1 MKRLGNVYSK
11 IYSLENLYAAH
22 QNARKDKQFY
32 RAVKKIDKNPKP
44 YMKKIQKMLKE
55 HTYHISMEDYTVS
68 VINDKGKEREL
79 WKLPYYPHRI
89 IQWAILLQIE
99 HVFNKVF
106 TDFTCASLKD
116 RGIHYAL
123 KKTKKSIKDE
133 ENSMYCLKIDIRH
146 FYQNIDHDILK
157 QLLRKKFKD
166 PELLWLLDLI
176 IDSHGD
182 VGVPIGS
189 YLSQYLAN
197 FYLAYFD
204 HWLKEE
210 LKCKYVIR
218 YMDDMVIFNSSKEVL
233 HEQLAKMK
241 EYLHDELKLEIKSN
255 WQVFPTNV
263 RGVDFV
269 GYRTFNDF
277 ILLRRGTCQ
286 RYKRKMLDMYK
297 RKEFLTFS
305 DYCTFNSY
313 AGWLKWCNSR
323 RLYEKYS
330 KPLLPYIKKYYRENI
345 KKTKKKRKE
354 LK

>member
-1 MKRLGNVYSK
+1 MKRLGN
-11 IYSLENLYAAH
+11 IYSQIYSMKNLVAAH
-22 QNARKDKQFY
+22 QNARKDKSFY
-32 RAVKKIDKNPKP
+32 TAVKRVDKNPEK
-44 YMKKIQKMLKE
+44 YLSKIQDMLKN
-55 HTYHISMEDYTVS
+55 HTYHISQSDYSMS

-99 HVFNKVF
+99 HVFNSVF

-116 RGIHYAL
+116 KGIHYAL
-123 KKTKKSIKDE
+123 KRTKKFLKDE
-133 ENSMYCLKIDIRH
+133 ENTKYCLKMGVRH

-157 QLLRKKFKD
+157 KLLRKKFKD
-166 PELLWLLDLI
+166 RELLELLDLI

-210 LKCKYVIR
+210 LKVKYVVR
-218 YMDDMVIFNSSKEVL
+218 YMDDIVIFNASKEVL
-233 HEQLAKMK
+233 HEQFKK
-241 EYLHDELKLEIKSN
+241 IEEYLNKELKLTIKPN
-255 WQVFPTNV
+255 WQVFPTDI

-269 GYRTFNDF
+269 GYRMFRDYT
-277 ILLRRGTCQ
+277 LLRKRTAK
-286 RYKRKMLDMYK
+286 RMKRKMVSIYK
-297 RKEFLTFS
+297 RRFEINYS

-313 AGWLKWCNSR
+313 KGWLEWCNGY
-323 RLYEKYS
+323 RLFTKYML
-330 KPLLPYIKKYYRENI
+330 PLLPYIIEFYNRNI
-345 KKTKKKRKE
+345 KTRR
-354 LK
+354 